1 MHLAINGWFW
11 NRPTTGSGQYVQQ
24 LVEGLESLQTELQIT
39 IVLPNGSEEKVE
51 DSGGLLPPSRS
62 LYSVDCS
69 RSNFGKVLFEQAA
82 FPRACSHMGA
92 DLAHVPYW
100 APPLRSPIPLVV
112 TIHDLIPLV
121 LPQYRGGVL
130 QRVYTALVSGTA
142 RRASSVLTDSDA
154 ARGDILA
161 RLGLDPRR
169 VHTVPL
175 AVADRYHP
183 DPSPDDVATRASYGL
198 PNRYVLYLGG
208 FDVRKN
214 LVTALATYQWVG
226 PAMGRDCPLVIA
238 GSLPKRDTSFT
249 PDPRRLMVQ
258 ESVDNQFVRFS
269 GFVKESDKPAFYRG
283 AVAFLFPS
291 LYEGFGLPPL
301 EALACGTP
309 VVGSDVASLP
319 EVVGDGGVLL
329 SPCDAEGM
337 ASAVIRLA
345 SDESYR
351 AAMSRRA
358 LDQAARF
365 SWNRT
370 AGATWQTYRDILR

>member
-24 LVEGLESLQTELQIT
+24 LVKGLESLQTELQIT
-39 IVLPNGSEEKVE
+39 IVLSNGSEEKVE
-51 DSGGLLPPSRS
+51 DSGGPLPPSCS
-62 LYSVDCS
+62 LYSADCS

-82 FPRACSHMGA
+82 FPRTCGRLGA

-121 LPQYRGGVL
+121 LRQYRGGVL
-130 QRVYTALVSGTA
+130 QRLYTALVSGTA
-142 RRASSVLTDSDA
+142 RRARSVLTDSDA
-154 ARGDILA
+154 ARRDILA
-161 RLGLDPRR
+161 RLGLDPQLVR
-169 VHTVPL
+169 TVPL
-175 AVADRYHP
+175 ATADRYRP
-183 DPSPDDVATRASYGL
+183 DPSPDDVATRAGYGL
-198 PNRYVLYLGG
+198 PDRYVLYLGG

-214 LVTALATYQWVG
+214 LVTALATYRWVG
-226 PAMGRDCPLVIA
+226 PAMGGDCPLVIA
-238 GSLPKRDTSFT
+238 GSLPERDTSFT
-249 PDPRRLMVQ
+249 PDPRRLMAQ
-258 ESVDNQFVRFS
+258 ENVDERLVKFS
-269 GFVKESDKPAFYRG
+269 GFVKESDKPALYRG
-283 AVAFLFPS
+283 AVAFIFPS

-329 SPCDAEGM
+329 SPSDAEGM
-337 ASAVIRLA
+337 ARALIRLA

-358 LDQAARF
+358 LEQAARF

-370 AGATWQTYRDILR
+370 ARATWRAYCDVLT